1 MMTAGER
8 KRHRVRGEWASR
20 MHGSSGAGRA
30 SSTLRFLPRRPG
42 TCAFWRR
49 PGTQICAP
57 LQQLLASTRLDSRVL
72 GSCSWRGAIIYP
84 GAGALIPT
92 VGVLHFP
99 SRNSA
104 AGSGNTC
111 NSLLL
116 QLCVHVLLRTCTQSS
131 RRTCTT
137 GRARSAR
144 RTCTKGRA
152 RSARR
157 RTCTQCT
164 QRSKKDVHAHP
175 FLTPTPSPFLPPS
188 HPPSLPPSLSLAV
201 T

>member
-1 MMTAGER
+1 MSACQRIGTGCAESGQVECTDQAVQGER
-8 KRHRVRGEWASR
+8 HHLPERWCAHTDSWCAAFPAIQRLAAATPAIRSR
-20 MHGSSGAGRA
+20 
-30 SSTLRFLPRRPG
+30 
-42 TCAFWRR
+42 
-49 PGTQICAP
+49 
-57 LQQLLASTRLDSRVL
+57 
-72 GSCSWRGAIIYP
+72 
-84 GAGALIPT
+84 
-92 VGVLHFP
+92 
-99 SRNSA
+99 
-104 AGSGNTC
+104 
-111 NSLLL
+111 
-116 QLCVHVLLRTCTQSS
+116 RTCTQSS
-131 RRTCTT
+131 RRTCTK

-175 FLTPTPSPFLPPS
+175 FLTPTHSPFLPPS